1 MRDKI
6 FKITISK
13 YVSYLKNFL
22 LDKVENVT
30 FMNEVV
36 FHKMLD
42 YNENHTMYIFLNEYL
57 ATTSFFV

>member
-1 MRDKI
+1 MQNSNNYLEYFMRDKI
-6 FKITISK
+6 FKITIFK

-42 YNENHTMYIFLNEYL
+42 
-57 ATTSFFV
+57 